1 MPHIQLDAFELFYE
15 VVGEG
20 PPLLLLSGL
29 GASRVGFAPVVPAL
43 ARRYRVI
50 TCDNRGTGRSG
61 VPPGPYSIEQMAAD
75 TVVLIEHLGLGPVA
89 VIGWSLG
96 GTILQSLLIDHPEFL
111 TAAVLLSTL
120 PCYSELQQ
128 CWLDSILALRRTGV
142 DPLLAATAGAP
153 WIFTPSTLSDHD
165 RALRILKGRADDPE
179 ATSDDAFE
187 AQAAAIRSFDRRAE
201 LATVTTPTLVLV
213 GAEDVL
219 TPPRQSVE
227 IAQRIG
233 HATLEV
239 LPRGGHGMLLE
250 YPNPTL
256 GAINSFL
263 EHHLPA

>member
-1 MPHIQLDAFELFYE
+1 MPHIKLDAFDLFYE

-29 GASRVGFAPVVPAL
+29 GASRLGFAPVVPAL

-61 VPPGPYSIEQMAAD
+61 VPPGPYSIEQMATDA
-75 TVVLIEHLGLGPVA
+75 TALIEHLGVGPVA
-89 VIGWSLG
+89 ALGWSLG
-96 GTILQSLLIDHPEFL
+96 GTIVQSLLIDHPELL

-120 PCYSELQQ
+120 PCYSELQH
-128 CWLDSILALRRTGV
+128 CWLDSVLAFRRMGI

-153 WIFTPSTLSDHD
+153 WIFTPSTLTDHD
-165 RALRILKGRADDPE
+165 RALRIVRLRADGPE
-179 ATSDDAFE
+179 ATSDEAFE
-187 AQAAAIRSFDRRAE
+187 AQAVAIRTFDRRAE

-219 TPPRQSVE
+219 TPPRQSIE
-227 IAQRIG
+227 IAQCIG

-263 EHHLPA
+263 ERHLSV

>member
-1 MPHIQLDAFELFYE
+1 VPHIKLDAFELFYE

-29 GASRVGFAPVVPAL
+29 GASRLGFAPVVPAL

-61 VPPGPYSIEQMAAD
+61 VPPGPYSIDQMAAD
-75 TVVLIEHLGLGPVA
+75 TVALIEHLGVGPVA

-96 GTILQSLLIDHPEFL
+96 GTIVQSLLIDHRELL

-120 PCYSELQQ
+120 PCYSELQH
-128 CWLDSILALRRTGV
+128 CWLDSVLALRRMGI

-153 WIFTPSTLSDHD
+153 WIFTPSTLTNHD
-165 RALRILKGRADDPE
+165 RAMRILRVRADDPE
-179 ATSDDAFE
+179 ATSDEAFE

-213 GAEDVL
+213 GAEDIL
-219 TPPRQSVE
+219 TPPRQSIE
-227 IAQRIG
+227 IAQHIP

-263 EHHLPA
+263 EGHLPA

>member
-1 MPHIQLDAFELFYE
+1 VPHIKLDAFELFYE

-29 GASRVGFAPVVPAL
+29 GASRLGFAPVVPAL

-61 VPPGPYSIEQMAAD
+61 VPPGPYSIDQMAAD
-75 TVVLIEHLGLGPVA
+75 TAALIEHLRVGPVA

-96 GTILQSLLIDHPEFL
+96 GTILQSLLIDHPELL

-120 PCYSELQQ
+120 PCYSELQH
-128 CWLDSILALRRTGV
+128 CWLDSVLALRRMGI

-153 WIFTPSTLSDHD
+153 WIFTPSTLTNHD
-165 RALRILKGRADDPE
+165 RAIRILRGRADDPE
-179 ATSDDAFE
+179 ATSDEGFE
-187 AQAAAIRSFDRRAE
+187 AQAAAIRLFDRRAE

-219 TPPRQSVE
+219 TPPRQSIE
-227 IAQRIG
+227 IAQCIR

-263 EHHLPA
+263 ERHLPA

>member
-1 MPHIQLDAFELFYE
+1 VPHITLDAFDLFYE

-20 PPLLLLSGL
+20 APLLLLSGL
-29 GASRVGFAPVVPAL
+29 GASRLGFAPVVPAL

-61 VPPGPYSIEQMAAD
+61 VPPGPYSIDQMAAD
-75 TVVLIEHLGLGPVA
+75 AAALIERLDVGPVA
-89 VIGWSLG
+89 VLGWSLG
-96 GTILQSLLIDHPEFL
+96 GTIVQSLLIDHPELL

-120 PCYSELQQ
+120 PCYSELQH
-128 CWLDSILALRRTGV
+128 CWLDGVLALRRMDI

-153 WIFTPSTLSDHD
+153 WIFTPSTLADHD
-165 RALRILKGRADDPE
+165 RAMRILRGRAGDPE
-179 ATSDDAFE
+179 PTSAEGFE
-187 AQAAAIRSFDRRAE
+187 AQAAAIRVFDRRAE

-219 TPPRQSVE
+219 TPPRQSIE
-227 IAQRIG
+227 IARCIP

-250 YPNPTL
+250 YPKPTL

-263 EHHLPA
+263 ERHLPA

>member
-1 MPHIQLDAFELFYE
+1 VPHIKLDTFELFYE
-15 VVGEG
+15 VVGDG

-29 GASRVGFAPVVPAL
+29 GASRLGFAPVVPAL

-61 VPPGPYSIEQMAAD
+61 VPPGPYSIDQMAAD
-75 TVVLIEHLGLGPVA
+75 TAALIEHLGVGPVA

-96 GTILQSLLIDHPEFL
+96 GTILQSLLIDHPELL

-120 PCYSELQQ
+120 PCYSELQH
-128 CWLDSILALRRTGV
+128 CWLDSVLALRRMGI

-153 WIFTPSTLSDHD
+153 WIFTPSTLTNHD
-165 RALRILKGRADDPE
+165 RAIRILRGRADDPE
-179 ATSDDAFE
+179 ATSDEAFE
-187 AQAAAIRSFDRRAE
+187 AQAAAIRLFDRRAE

-219 TPPRQSVE
+219 TPPRQSIE
-227 IAQRIG
+227 IAHCIR

-250 YPNPTL
+250 YPDPTL

-263 EHHLPA
+263 GRYLPA